1 MKKNKIILAVS
12 LCLLLVLVGSYFIY
26 KNYYL
31 LKYNSSNTNYDAIVS
46 TKKFNSTMTIE
57 SKKLDKEDYLT
68 IKDFKIKNDFKNFRQ
83 QKDEDG
89 NDEYILY
96 NENNNVVASF
106 LVNTT
111 DSFVYK
117 LKNDQAI
124 YDSVKNKLSLSDL
137 TSLLSENNVNNDIEL
152 FNYLSKTKN
161 TKNNIFT
168 HVKTMKT
175 NFILEFIASQLPVTS
190 STTLISGNYEG
201 YIFNI
206 EKENGST
213 VKEVR
218 LLYNDKTYV
227 ITFTNVDKEYFT
239 NAYINELLNSVVLG
253 SDNTQNSTDEKF
265 TSLFSKY
272 NLYTDWISLYANPK
286 TSSKYQNSKI
296 SYSYFY
302 DTDSI
307 QKVDDI
313 MKFAISLGN
322 LYLKSEM
329 NSDILTKTLDFKNK
343 KSIEFKEINDKSK
356 ELFASEININNIVD
370 DKNNVIVSIMGYNFT
385 YDKNTNSFN
394 IEQQG
399 VGDLASINYYTKI
412 ISTKESDGKIEIV
425 NKIMFIACNGSGKCN
440 ITKTNQEN
448 INNIKGSIATI
459 EKITSTEIDN
469 AIRKYEDKLNSFK
482 WTFTKDNTGNY
493 TLLGVEK
500 IK

>member
-1 MKKNKIILAVS
+1 M
-12 LCLLLVLVGSYFIY
+12 
-26 KNYYL
+26 
-31 LKYNSSNTNYDAIVS
+31 
-46 TKKFNSTMTIE
+46 
-57 SKKLDKEDYLT
+57 
-68 IKDFKIKNDFKNFRQ
+68 
-83 QKDEDG
+83 
-89 NDEYILY
+89 
-96 NENNNVVASF
+96 
-106 LVNTT
+106 
-111 DSFVYK
+111 
-117 LKNDQAI
+117 
-124 YDSVKNKLSLSDL
+124 

-168 HVKTMKT
+168 PVKTMKT

-190 STTLISGNYEG
+190 STTLINGNYEG

-239 NAYINELLNSVVLG
+239 NSYINELLNSIVLG
-253 SDNTQNSTDEKF
+253 LDNTQNSTDEKF

-296 SYSYFY
+296 NYSYFY

-307 QKVDDI
+307 QNVDDI

-329 NSDILTKTLDFKNK
+329 NSDMLTKTLDFKNK

-370 DKNNVIVSIMGYNFT
+370 DKNNVIISIMGYNFA
-385 YDKNTNSFN
+385 YDKSTNLFN

-448 INNIKGSIATI
+448 INNIKDSIATI

-493 TLLGVEK
+493 TLLNVEK